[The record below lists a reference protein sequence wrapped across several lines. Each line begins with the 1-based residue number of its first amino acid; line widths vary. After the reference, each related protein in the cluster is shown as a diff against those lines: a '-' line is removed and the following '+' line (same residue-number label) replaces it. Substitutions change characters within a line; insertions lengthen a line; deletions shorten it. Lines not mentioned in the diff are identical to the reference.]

1 MQSVKGN
8 NSLLDHYFDDHT
20 MSIHFKANCPILRKK
35 GRPGKWDS
43 EIGKDIVSN
52 AELEHIYHELMQEVQ
67 EKEQSWL
74 EIDRKYSKVLQI

>member
-20 MSIHFKANCPILRKK
+20 MSIHFKADCPLLRKK
-35 GRPGKWDS
+35 GKPGKWES
-43 EIGKDIVSN
+43 VTGKEIVSKD
-52 AELEHIYHELMQEVQ
+52 ELEHIYRELMQEVE